1 MKPLRVLFGERV
13 RELRL
18 ARGLKQDEF
27 AEKCG
32 FARSYMSRVETGGA
46 NPSLDAIQTMATA
59 LRVSVR
65 DLFSSSRGRRAC
77 ASMRARSVLGTKRV
91 AHRRAASTL
100 PTTASNARRLAWPI
114 QGVDRHAACESS

>member
-18 ARGLKQDEF
+18 ALGLKQDEF
-27 AEKCG
+27 ADKCG

-46 NPSLDAIQTMATA
+46 NPSLDAIQTIATA

-65 DLFSSSRGRRAC
+65 DLF
-77 ASMRARSVLGTKRV
+77 
-91 AHRRAASTL
+91 
-100 PTTASNARRLAWPI
+100 
-114 QGVDRHAACESS
+114 

>member
-65 DLFSSSRGRRAC
+65 DLF
-77 ASMRARSVLGTKRV
+77 
-91 AHRRAASTL
+91 
-100 PTTASNARRLAWPI
+100 
-114 QGVDRHAACESS
+114 

>member
-18 ARGLKQDEF
+18 ATGLKQDEF

-46 NPSLDAIQTMATA
+46 NPSLDAIQTIATA
-59 LRVSVR
+59 LRVKVR
-65 DLFSSSRGRRAC
+65 DLF
-77 ASMRARSVLGTKRV
+77 
-91 AHRRAASTL
+91 
-100 PTTASNARRLAWPI
+100 
-114 QGVDRHAACESS
+114 